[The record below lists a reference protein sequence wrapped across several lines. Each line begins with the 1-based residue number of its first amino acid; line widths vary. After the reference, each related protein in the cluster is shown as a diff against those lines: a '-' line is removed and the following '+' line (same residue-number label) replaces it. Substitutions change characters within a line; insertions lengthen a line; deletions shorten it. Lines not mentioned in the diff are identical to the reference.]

1 VFRCGPSDPT
11 AAQYSPLTASLG
23 FTHLPTMYWP
33 ILAVTMQVYMALTQL
48 IKSVAAAQELDLR
61 DTRQLRTSLSSLR

>member
-33 ILAVTMQVYMALTQL
+33 ILAVTMLVYLALTQL
-48 IKSVAAAQELDLR
+48 IKVWLLR
-61 DTRQLRTSLSSLR
+61 RNWI